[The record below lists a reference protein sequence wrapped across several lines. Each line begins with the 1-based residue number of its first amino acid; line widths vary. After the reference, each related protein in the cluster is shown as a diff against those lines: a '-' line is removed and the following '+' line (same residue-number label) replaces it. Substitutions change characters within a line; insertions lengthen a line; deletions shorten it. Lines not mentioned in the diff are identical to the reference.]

1 MARIFD
7 PETVD
12 LIARVYRAAWQE
24 IDAAAAKPMTPSQK
38 ARASTDLTEHIMAA
52 AESGER
58 DPDKLKRIALAAMK

>member
-1 MARIFD
+1 
-7 PETVD
+7 
-12 LIARVYRAAWQE
+12 
-24 IDAAAAKPMTPSQK
+24 MTPSQK